1 MVDALQCEVSFMT
14 TEERLDALEQALRN
28 MKAAQEPTKYYTS
41 KYSGEEIDALL
52 DVVAAQQA
60 AIE

>member
-1 MVDALQCEVSFMT
+1 MEKTV
-14 TEERLDALEQALRN
+14 EERLSELEAAVKGLR
-28 MKAAQEPTKYYTS
+28 AAEEPTQYYTS

>member
-1 MVDALQCEVSFMT
+1 MKG
-14 TEERLDALEQALRN
+14 LR
-28 MKAAQEPTKYYTS
+28 AAEEPTQYYTS

>member
-1 MVDALQCEVSFMT
+1 MKG
-14 TEERLDALEQALRN
+14 LR
-28 MKAAQEPTKYYTS
+28 AAEEPTQYYTY

>member
-1 MVDALQCEVSFMT
+1 MKG
-14 TEERLDALEQALRN
+14 LR
-28 MKAAQEPTKYYTS
+28 AAEEPTQYYTS
-41 KYSGEEIDALL
+41 KYSGEEIAALL

>member
-1 MVDALQCEVSFMT
+1 MEKTV
-14 TEERLDALEQALRN
+14 EERLSELEAAVKGLR
-28 MKAAQEPTKYYTS
+28 AAEEPTRYYTS